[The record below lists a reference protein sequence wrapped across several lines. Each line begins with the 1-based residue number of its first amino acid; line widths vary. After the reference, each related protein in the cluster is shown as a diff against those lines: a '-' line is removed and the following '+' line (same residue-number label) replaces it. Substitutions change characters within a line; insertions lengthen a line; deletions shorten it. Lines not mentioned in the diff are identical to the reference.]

1 MTDPQ
6 RRQLQ
11 LLNPLPAVKLEE
23 HPGSRLRN
31 PTQTLLVIPIGAIVE
46 TEGVASRGLI
56 NIVWN
61 GDAYSVFHEDLEKS
75 TKQPDTADFERPGAF
90 D

>member
-11 LLNPLPAVKLEE
+11 LLSPLPAVKLEE

-31 PTQTLLVIPIGAIVE
+31 PTQTLLMIPTGAIVE
-46 TEGVASRGLI
+46 TEGIASRGLI
-56 NIVWN
+56 NVLWN
-61 GDAYSVFHEDLEKS
+61 GDAYSVFDEDLENSAKP
-75 TKQPDTADFERPGAF
+75 PDR
-90 D
+90 

>member
-1 MTDPQ
+1 MTPPQ
-6 RRQLQ
+6 RRRLQ
-11 LLNPLPAVKLEE
+11 LVNSLTAVKLSE

-31 PTQTLLVIPIGAIVE
+31 PTETLLVIPIGAIVE
-46 TEGVASRGLI
+46 TEGAASRELI
-56 NIVWN
+56 TILWN

-75 TKQPDTADFERPGAF
+75 AKDTGPAGGF